1 MAMQYRKLGNSGLS
15 VSALG
20 FGCMRLPELRHGESE
35 VDANEASRIIRY
47 AIDNGVN
54 YIDTAYNYHG
64 RRGEIAV
71 GEALADGYREKVFL
85 TTKCPVW
92 LLESPRDFDKYLSE
106 QLEKLATDYIDFY
119 LLHSLNQDLWD
130 KAKNLKLPD
139 CMESARRRGLIRHI
153 GFSFHD
159 TFDVF
164 REIVDAYEWTLTLI
178 HLNYVDDYYQAG
190 LSGMKYAASKG
201 LGVVVMEPL
210 RGGKLA
216 HNVPRD
222 VQAIWDQA
230 KVKRSPA
237 EWGLRWV
244 WNHPEVSCVLSGM
257 NSMDQVIENV
267 RIADN
272 AWPDSLTD
280 DDLRLIS
287 EAKSIY
293 KDRIKIP
300 CTECN
305 YCVPC
310 PNNVAIPDVFSIY
323 NDFFAYGAKDSFCEN
338 YEYLKKANAHPEAC
352 VECKKCED
360 LCPQHLP
367 ITHHLKEVKALFEG
381 MGK

>member
-1 MAMQYRKLGNSGLS
+1 MQYRELGNSGLS

-20 FGCMRLPELRHGESE
+20 FGCMRLPVSKNGDAGVNESE
-35 VDANEASRIIRY
+35 ACRMIRY

-64 RRGEIAV
+64 RQGEIAV
-71 GEALADGYREKVFL
+71 GEALSDGYREKVFL
-85 TTKCPVW
+85 ATKCPVW
-92 LLESPRDFDKYLSE
+92 LLESPCDFDKYLSE
-106 QLEKLATDYIDFY
+106 QLERLRTHYIDFY
-119 LLHSLNQDLWD
+119 LLHSLNKELWD
-130 KAKNLKLPD
+130 KAKKLKVLD
-139 CMESARRRGLIRHI
+139 CMDNARSRGLIRNI

-201 LGVVVMEPL
+201 LGVVIMEPL
-210 RGGKLA
+210 RGGKLTK
-216 HNVPRD
+216 NVPRD
-222 VQAIWDQA
+222 VQAVWDQA

-257 NSMDQVIENV
+257 SSMDQVMENV
-267 RIADN
+267 RIANDARPN
-272 AWPDSLTD
+272 SLTD
-280 DDLRLIS
+280 DDFHLF
-287 EAKSIY
+287 AQVKSIY

-310 PNNVAIPDVFSIY
+310 PNNVAIPDVFSLC
-323 NDFFAYGAKDSFCEN
+323 NDFFAYGAKGWPD
-338 YEYLKKANAHPEAC
+338 
-352 VECKKCED
+352 
-360 LCPQHLP
+360 
-367 ITHHLKEVKALFEG
+367 
-381 MGK
+381 

>member
-1 MAMQYRKLGNSGLS
+1 MQYRKLGNSGIS

-20 FGCMRLPELRHGESE
+20 FGCMRLPVLENGETHVNESE
-35 VDANEASRIIRY
+35 TCRMIRY

-54 YIDTAYNYHG
+54 YIDTAYNYLN
-64 RRGEIAV
+64 REGEIAV
-71 GEALADGYREKVFL
+71 GKALADGYREKVFL

-92 LLESPRDFDKYLSE
+92 LLESPEDFDKYLSE
-106 QLEKLATDYIDFY
+106 QLQKLGTDYIDFY
-119 LLHSLNQDLWD
+119 LLHSLNQASWN
-130 KAKNLKLPD
+130 KAKNLELLDAMDNACK
-139 CMESARRRGLIRHI
+139 RGLIRYP

-159 TFDVF
+159 SFDVF
-164 REIVDAYEWTLTLI
+164 CEIVDAYEWTLTLI

-190 LSGMKYAASKG
+190 LTGMKYAASKG
-201 LGVVVMEPL
+201 LGVMVMEPL

-216 HNVPRD
+216 NNVPRD
-222 VQAIWDQA
+222 VQAVWDRA
-230 KVKRSPA
+230 RVKRSPA

-257 NSMDQVIENV
+257 SSMDQVIENV
-267 RIADN
+267 RIADLALPN
-272 AWPDSLTD
+272 SLTD

-293 KDRIKIP
+293 KARIKIP

-310 PNNVAIPDVFSIY
+310 PNKVAIPNLLSIY
-323 NDFFAYGAKDSFCEN
+323 NDFFTYDSKDSFREH
-338 YEYLKKANAHPEAC
+338 YEYLKKISAHPEAC

-367 ITHHLKEVKALFEG
+367 ITHHLREVKALFETQE
-381 MGK
+381 

>member
-1 MAMQYRKLGNSGLS
+1 MQYRKLGNSGLS

-20 FGCMRLPELRHGESE
+20 FGCMRLPVSE
-35 VDANEASRIIRY
+35 CGNSGVNTDEASRIIRY

-54 YIDTAYNYHG
+54 YIDTAYNYHS
-64 RRGEIAV
+64 RQGENAV
-71 GEALADGYREKVFL
+71 GKALADGYREKVFL
-85 TTKCPVW
+85 ATKCPVW
-92 LLESPRDFDKYLSE
+92 LLESPDDFDKYLSE
-106 QLEKLATDYIDFY
+106 QMDKLATDHVDFY
-119 LLHSLNQDLWD
+119 LLHSLNENLWD
-130 KAKNLKLPD
+130 KAKKLKVLD
-139 CMESARRRGLIRHI
+139 SMEKACKRGLIRHL

-159 TFDVF
+159 NFDVF

-190 LSGMKYAASKG
+190 LAGMRYAASKG

-216 HNVPRD
+216 HNVPHD
-222 VQAIWDQA
+222 VQAVWDKA

-257 NSMDQVIENV
+257 NSIDQVIENLH
-267 RIADN
+267 IAGN
-272 AWPDSLTD
+272 AEPSSLTD
-280 DDLRLIS
+280 EDLSLIS

-293 KDRIKIP
+293 KYRIKIP

-310 PNNVAIPDVFSIY
+310 PNNVAIPDVFSVY
-323 NDFFAYGAKDSFCEN
+323 NDFFAYGAEDSSRDN
-338 YEYLKKANAHPEAC
+338 YAYLKKVNADPAAC
-352 VECKKCED
+352 TECKKCED

-367 ITHHLKEVKALFEG
+367 ITHHLKEAKALFEG
-381 MGK
+381 AGK

>member
-1 MAMQYRKLGNSGLS
+1 MTMQYRALGNSGLN

-20 FGCMRLPELRHGESE
+20 FGCMRLPVSKNGENI
-35 VDANEASRIIRY
+35 VDENEARHMIRY

-54 YIDTAYNYHG
+54 YIDTAYNYLN
-64 RRGEIAV
+64 RKGEIAV
-71 GEALADGYREKVFL
+71 GKALADGYREKVFL

-92 LLESPRDFDKYLSE
+92 LLESPEDFEKYLSE
-106 QLEKLATDYIDFY
+106 QLQKLGTDYIDFY
-119 LLHSLNQDLWD
+119 LLHSLNQALWT
-130 KAKNLKLPD
+130 KAKSLKVLD
-139 CMESARRRGLIRHI
+139 ALDRARRRGLIRYP

-159 TFDVF
+159 SLDVF

-190 LSGMKYAASKG
+190 INGMKYAASKG
-201 LGVVVMEPL
+201 LGVAVMEPL

-216 HNVPRD
+216 NNVPRD
-222 VQAIWDQA
+222 VQDVWDLA
-230 KVKRSPA
+230 EVRWSPA

-244 WNHPEVSCVLSGM
+244 WNHHEVSCVLSGM

-272 AWPDSLTD
+272 ALPNSLTD
-280 DDLRLIS
+280 DDLRLIG
-287 EAKSIY
+287 KVRSIY
-293 KDRIKIP
+293 KARIKIP

-310 PNNVAIPDVFSIY
+310 PNNVAIPDLFSVY
-323 NDFFAYGAKDSFCEN
+323 NDFFAYDSKDSFKEN
-338 YEYLKKANAHPEAC
+338 YEYLKEISAHPGAC

-367 ITHHLKEVKALFEG
+367 ITHHLQEVRALFEG
-381 MGK
+381 VSR

>member
-1 MAMQYRKLGNSGLS
+1 MQYRKLGNSGLS

-20 FGCMRLPELRHGESE
+20 FGCMRLPESRHGNAE
-35 VDANEASRIIRY
+35 VDANEASRIIRH

-164 REIVDAYEWTLTLI
+164 REIVDTYEWTLTLI

-244 WNHPEVSCVLSGM
+244 WNHPEVSCVLSG
-257 NSMDQVIENV
+257 
-267 RIADN
+267 
-272 AWPDSLTD
+272 
-280 DDLRLIS
+280 
-287 EAKSIY
+287 
-293 KDRIKIP
+293 
-300 CTECN
+300 
-305 YCVPC
+305 
-310 PNNVAIPDVFSIY
+310 
-323 NDFFAYGAKDSFCEN
+323 
-338 YEYLKKANAHPEAC
+338 
-352 VECKKCED
+352 
-360 LCPQHLP
+360 
-367 ITHHLKEVKALFEG
+367 
-381 MGK
+381 